1 MKIVTGYPGGN
12 EVGLAM
18 ERGEV
23 QGRCGWSWSS
33 VKSTHQRWFDEKK
46 FTILVQLAL
55 DKHPDLPDVPL
66 IIDLAKTDEQRQIL
80 RLIFA
85 RQAMGRPF
93 VGAARHAAGPR
104 RGAARG
110 VHGDDEGQGLPRRR
124 RQGADGDHAGGR
136 RGGAGAGEGNLRN
149 AARGRAEGDVDAALE
164 RAQHFWTNRNPHG
177 RESQELH
184 RLAVRRHRRLIKRYD
199 FPYITLNPGA
209 SFRGLHNSLVN
220 YGDNEPP
227 MMLCNHEEIA
237 VQIAHGYAKATG
249 KPMVVI
255 LHNLVGLLH
264 ACMAIYYAYLDRV
277 PIFIIGATG
286 PMDESKRRPHIDWTH
301 TALVQGNA
309 VRDYVKWDYQPTSI
323 DGVPESFARAYSI
336 MMTEPKGPIYMCYD
350 AALQEAPK
358 TDEVPL
364 PPASAVARA
373 VADGARSRARSR
385 RSPTS
390 CSKAEH
396 PMLLPE
402 YAGRR
407 AGGFDSI
414 VELAELTGSA
424 VWDVNN
430 ALNFPNKHP
439 LCLSMDKPSLKNTD
453 LDRRPRREGLG
464 KAAHR
469 AQQRACASA
478 SCCRRRTATMSRSA
492 LPRSAS
498 ANGRWTIAACSP
510 ARCARSATPR
520 IGIPELIRICKE
532 RIGSN
537 SNLQK
542 KIADRK
548 VAIGKRHDEVWAKW
562 QEDASKN
569 WDASP
574 LTFSRLAMEVWDVIK
589 DEDWVLTANEL
600 KHQVR
605 KLWDFDKPYRHPGV
619 ELGTSTQIGI
629 SLGVALAHR
638 DKKRIV
644 VNIQPDGD
652 LMFDAGALWIAAK
665 YKIPMLIVMHNNRA
679 YYNDWAH
686 QIRMAKLRG
695 TDEAKAHIGMDLF
708 GPEPD
713 FAALARSMGCYGEG
727 PIDKPQDVKPALLR
741 ALAEVKKGRLALV
754 DTITQHS

>member
-1 MKIVTGYPGGN
+1 MDAKVPNYTGWQSDVIVD
-12 EVGLAM
+12 
-18 ERGEV
+18 
-23 QGRCGWSWSS
+23 C
-33 VKSTHQRWFDEKK
+33 
-46 FTILVQLAL
+46 
-55 DKHPDLPDVPL
+55 
-66 IIDLAKTDEQRQIL
+66 
-80 RLIFA
+80 
-85 RQAMGRPF
+85 
-93 VGAARHAAGPR
+93 
-104 RGAARG
+104 
-110 VHGDDEGQGLPRRR
+110 
-124 RQGADGDHAGGR
+124 
-136 RGGAGAGEGNLRN
+136 
-149 AARGRAEGDVDAALE
+149 
-164 RAQHFWTNRNPHG
+164 
-177 RESQELH
+177 
-184 RLAVRRHRRLIKRYD
+184 IKRYD

-209 SFRGLHNSLVN
+209 SFRGLHDSLVN
-220 YGDNEPP
+220 YGDNQPP

-249 KPMVVI
+249 KPMAVI

-286 PMDESKRRPHIDWTH
+286 PMDEAKRRPHIDWTH

-323 DGVPESFARAYSI
+323 DGVPESFARAYSV

-358 TDEVPL
+358 THDVPL
-364 PPASAVARA
+364 PPLHAVAAPSPMAPDPRA
-373 VADGARSRARSR
+373 IDAIADKLL
-385 RSPTS
+385 
-390 CSKAEH
+390 KAEH

-414 VELAELTGSA
+414 VTLAELTGSA

-439 LCLSMDKPSLKNTD
+439 LCLSMDKESLKTTD
-453 LDRRPRREGLG
+453 LILGLDVKDWEKQLTELNNAKRIREFLPPPSCDFVEIGFAEVGISKWAMDYCRMQPCSVRALG
-464 KAAHR
+464 DTTLGIPALIE
-469 AQQRACASA
+469 AC
-478 SCCRRRTATMSRSA
+478 
-492 LPRSAS
+492 
-498 ANGRWTIAACSP
+498 NQ
-510 ARCARSATPR
+510 R
-520 IGIPELIRICKE
+520 IGADSR
-532 RIGSN
+532 
-537 SNLQK
+537 LQK

-548 VAIGKRHDEVWAKW
+548 VAIGKRHDQVWAKW
-562 QEDASKN
+562 QEESRKD

-605 KLWDFDKPYRHPGV
+605 KLWNFDKPYRHPGV

-638 DKKRIV
+638 EKKRIV
-644 VNIQPDGD
+644 VDIQPDGD

-665 YKIPMLIVMHNNRA
+665 YQIPMLVVMHNNRA

-695 TDEAKAHIGMDLF
+695 TNEAKAHIGMDLF

-713 FAALARSMGCYGEG
+713 FAGLAKSMGCYGEG
-727 PIDKPQDVKPALLR
+727 PIADPKDVKPALMR

-754 DTITQHS
+754 DTITQHST